1 MARSI
6 RRFTFAAIALPFLF
20 LVMAGMAR
28 ANSIFVNATDG
39 DSDPAPLCTLPDA
52 ITAHNS
58 QTAVNGCGAGN
69 GLDTIYIG
77 VTGTIL
83 IDETLEITNG
93 IVTIQGPTAGG
104 PAGPSPA
111 AGITIDGGS
120 TVQIIRAD
128 VGTSVL
134 LNALTLADGLGT
146 TVAVNTGGGAVS
158 TTGFDLEVNDCLF
171 LNNKAEGSS
180 SAIGGEGGAIYAGV
194 SGKLIIVNSTFA
206 NNTAVH
212 GSSTNSI
219 GGAIRVY
226 GDNMKVT
233 NSTFSGN
240 SADSAGGI
248 DFYAGVTT
256 LKNTILA
263 NNTGGNCNYHP
274 TDLGANISDDA
285 SCGFSVSPSMN
296 STDPL
301 LEPLANNGGPTDTFA
316 LETSP
321 STSPAIDL
329 VTIAQCTDQASPTP
343 QPLGIDQR
351 LFARPDPANLNACDS
366 GAYEADAL
374 APFTLNSERVQI
386 ARSSSPNLDQVN
398 IGITFTENG
407 DPDCDLGVN
416 GDEDALNDGINVS
429 LFQGTCADIPANGL
443 TVFLDTFV
451 VHTVNHQQYGTLFQ
465 SSPTVPSPETVSAR
479 MVALPPPPNAC
490 SAYTLNLEVA
500 GLNTRSS
507 KVNLGGTNPFALV
520 LTDPNGDGAGC
531 FDITNAIVGN
541 QIPTPSHMVRRGV
554 RRQTRR

>member
-1 MARSI
+1 MAGST
-6 RRFTFAAIALPFLF
+6 RRFGFAAVALLFLF
-20 LVMAGMAR
+20 LVMAGVAR
-28 ANSIFVNATDG
+28 ANSIFVNTTDG
-39 DSDPAPLCTLPDA
+39 GTQPAPLCTLEDA
-52 ITAHNS
+52 IKAHNA
-58 QTAVNGCGAGN
+58 QLPVNGCAAGN
-69 GLDTIYIG
+69 GLDTIYIS
-77 VTGTIL
+77 VTGTIF
-83 IDETLEITNG
+83 IDDTMEITNG
-93 IVTIQGPTAGG
+93 IVTIQGPLFGCSG
-104 PAGPSPA
+104 PGPC
-111 AGITIDGGS
+111 GVTIDGGG
-120 TVQIIRAD
+120 TVQIIYAD
-128 VGTSVL
+128 PATYVFLDAV
-134 LNALTLADGLGT
+134 TLAHGR
-146 TVAVNTGGGAVS
+146 APFGGAIFAN
-158 TTGFDLEVNDCLF
+158 GADLEIDDCLF
-171 LNNKAEGSS
+171 SNNTA
-180 SAIGGEGGAIYAGV
+180 ADVATLHGGKGGAIYINSAGT
-194 SGKLIIVNSTFA
+194 VN
-206 NNTAVH
+206 V
-212 GSSTNSI
+212 
-219 GGAIRVY
+219 V
-226 GDNMKVT
+226 

-240 SADSAGGI
+240 QAITGSVAPTGSVGGAIADMNNSATLTLTNCTIANNSAGGGGGYAAMTKPNVKGTIFDANTPQNCATVGINDLGYNI
-248 DFYAGVTT
+248 DSANSCLVNTGVGS
-256 LKNTILA
+256 LKN
-263 NNTGGNCNYHP
+263 
-274 TDLGANISDDA
+274 
-285 SCGFSVSPSMN
+285 
-296 STDPL
+296 TDPL
-301 LEPLANNGGPTDTFA
+301 LESLANNGGPTYTFA

-329 VTIAQCTDQASPTP
+329 IPVADCTDQQMTP
-343 QPLGIDQR
+343 QPLGTDQR
-351 LFARPDPANLNACDS
+351 LYARPDPANLNACDS